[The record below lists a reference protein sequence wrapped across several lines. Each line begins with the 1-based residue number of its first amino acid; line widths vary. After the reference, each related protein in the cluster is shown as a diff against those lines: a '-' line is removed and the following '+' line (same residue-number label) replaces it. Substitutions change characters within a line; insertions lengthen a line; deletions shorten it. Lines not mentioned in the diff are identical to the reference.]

1 MAQAPPPS
9 APYIRTSTWTGVKR
23 GYVFSKGDLGIGYY
37 KDETDFCWDQC
48 TECLD
53 EFGEFIDWDRYW
65 ESRYER
71 DGYTAFS
78 VPNGMAFF
86 RPV

>member
-1 MAQAPPPS
+1 MVVVFKKHLSIAALKS
-9 APYIRTSTWTGVKR
+9 GEYRRRVVKR
-23 GYVFSKGDLGIGYY
+23 CQGTGF
-37 KDETDFCWDQC
+37 
-48 TECLD
+48 D

-65 ESRYER
+65 ERRYER